1 MLALIPQAVG
11 GGAPHIVAVLVV
23 YPADVAGAVKAC
35 FRGGTAPDVG
45 RAYILL
51 GFLVDGSKLAVGQG
65 FCRNLIIKVNALATT
80 TNSLVSNAIG
90 AGGINYVMPLINK
103 IGRFSFLI
111 MLGLVIITALFP
123 QALLSVYTNETALI
137 NESVSSVYVIC
148 VAMLIASVANVVFN
162 GISGTGNT
170 QAALMLEAITI
181 AIYGSYIIFIGMWVK
196 APIEWCFTIEILY
209 YTLLLATSYIYF
221 KKAKWQ
227 NKKI

>member
-1 MLALIPQAVG
+1 
-11 GGAPHIVAVLVV
+11 
-23 YPADVAGAVKAC
+23 
-35 FRGGTAPDVG
+35 
-45 RAYILL
+45 
-51 GFLVDGSKLAVGQG
+51 
-65 FCRNLIIKVNALATT
+65 
-80 TNSLVSNAIG
+80 
-90 AGGINYVMPLINK
+90 
-103 IGRFSFLI
+103 
-111 MLGLVIITALFP
+111 MLGLVIVTALFP

-137 NESVSSVYVIC
+137 NESVPSVYVIC
-148 VAMLIASVANVVFN
+148 AAMLIASVANVVFN

>member
-1 MLALIPQAVG
+1 MLQYFLSMATWFVFFVAVERLGQRELAIANIVRSIYIVMLIP
-11 GGAPHIVAVLVV
+11 
-23 YPADVAGAVKAC
+23 
-35 FRGGTAPDVG
+35 
-45 RAYILL
+45 
-51 GFLVDGSKLAVGQG
+51 
-65 FCRNLIIKVNALATT
+65 VNALATT

-170 QAALMLEAITI
+170 QAALTLEAITI